1 MPDLSILEELIA
13 RVAEIDFSQSSEQAT
28 REMAVNPMIG
38 ALGWDV
44 MNPEEVAREFSV
56 RGGKVDYC
64 LRGQM
69 RNLVLI
75 EVKRAGTD
83 LGEHQEQL
91 LRYAFDEGVPLA
103 VLTDGLVWWFYLPM
117 VGGSWEQRQFSHT
130 DIRTLR
136 PLDAASAIYRFLNRD
151 GVVGGG
157 ALEDAQREFESQERD
172 RLVREALQEA
182 WRQVLSDPHGLLPDL
197 LAEAVNEIS
206 GHAPDRDTITEF
218 LQGISGSGGREGEP
232 HVPSE
237 RSKGDRAPKRVPER
251 SASRKVRKRIATK
264 RMSARVEDDGS
275 GDHLIVAFAGGEWK
289 RWKLPDR
296 SNKEAIRRVRDTAV
310 AFASKHGAAE
320 GQIAA
325 VKKAL
330 TEAKYYLTKPKS
342 SRALN

>member
-38 ALGWDV
+38 ALGWDT
-44 MNPEEVAREFSV
+44 MKPEEVAREFSV

-75 EVKRAGTD
+75 EVKRAGAD

-117 VGGSWEQRQFSHT
+117 VGGSWEQRRFSHT
-130 DIRTLR
+130 DVRALR
-136 PLDAASAIYRFLNRD
+136 PVDAASAIYRFLNRD
-151 GVVGGG
+151 GIVGGG

-182 WRQVLSDPHGLLPDL
+182 WRQVLSDPQSLLPDL
-197 LAEAVNEIS
+197 LAEAVKEIS

-218 LQGISGSGGREGEP
+218 LRGISGSGGREGEP

-237 RSKGDRAPKRVPER
+237 RSKGDRAPKHVPER
-251 SASRKVRKRIATK
+251 SAFSKVRKRIATK
-264 RMSARVEDDGS
+264 RMSARVEDVGS
-275 GDHLIVAFAGGEWK
+275 GDHLLVAFADGEWK

-310 AFASKHGAAE
+310 AFAGKHGATK

-330 TEAKYYLTKPKS
+330 AEARYYLTKPKS